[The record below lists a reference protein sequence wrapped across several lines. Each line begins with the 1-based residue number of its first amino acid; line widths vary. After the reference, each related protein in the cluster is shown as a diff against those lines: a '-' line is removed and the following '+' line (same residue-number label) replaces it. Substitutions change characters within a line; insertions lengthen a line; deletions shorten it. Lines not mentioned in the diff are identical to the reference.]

1 MRANISL
8 GTFAV
13 KTAHKNHQLCQKTVE
28 CLISLLCITFRL
40 LIDFK
45 TFFFVVPYLSDIS
58 GNDSHILSVSKTIS
72 FPVISSE
79 NQS

>member
-1 MRANISL
+1 MMRANISL

-45 TFFFVVPYLSDIS
+45 IFFLLFLIYQIFLEMTAI
-58 GNDSHILSVSKTIS
+58 
-72 FPVISSE
+72 F
-79 NQS
+79 